1 MELDVMESSFLRI
14 GVTAPLA
21 TIEESDSSDT
31 SEEEEELEVEG
42 EVEGDQ
48 VDGVEKE
55 EGGRLRLSSKRNL
68 PGSCLSLDVARAQAH
83 SR

>member
-1 MELDVMESSFLRI
+1 MESSFLRI

-21 TIEESDSSDT
+21 TIEESDTSDS
-31 SEEEEELEVEG
+31 SEEEEEVEE
-42 EVEGDQ
+42 EVEGDE

-55 EGGRLRLSSKRNL
+55 EGGRLRLSSRRKL

>member
-31 SEEEEELEVEG
+31 SEEELEVEG

-55 EGGRLRLSSKRNL
+55 EGGRLRLSSRRNL